1 MKLTDDEKAMYDGV
15 HGRAK
20 ARAMDLLVRY
30 GEALGAE
37 RLVETNNV
45 AGAFNASTPSVR
57 ELASKGFD
65 AVYSELNLDSLEV
78 IEVPRM
84 VANTCQLITG
94 IDNEQWR
101 AQGVPEHLAAQQ

>member
-1 MKLTDDEKAMYDGV
+1 MNLTDHEKAMYDGRA

-45 AGAFNASTPSVR
+45 AGAFSPPR
-57 ELASKGFD
+57 PRPRCRRL
-65 AVYSELNLDSLEV
+65 LEKRHGTRLFRTQ
-78 IEVPRM
+78 PR
-84 VANTCQLITG
+84 
-94 IDNEQWR
+94 
-101 AQGVPEHLAAQQ
+101 